1 MQGGMS
7 VTEET
12 AMEQNA
18 KDPRESD
25 GAAAGGANTS
35 AVAMNAGEG
44 TPIWFLGNLMVVKA
58 TAASTNGAYG
68 LLESWV
74 RAGSSPP
81 LHVHHRE
88 DETFWILEGS
98 LTVRCGDEIFT
109 AGPGSYVFLPRG
121 VPHTFRVEGD
131 APAHML
137 TMLTPG
143 GGEAFFVEGGRPAE
157 SATLPPPARPGLV
170 RLERVAHEFGSEF
183 VGPPLAAS
191 EGR

>member
-1 MQGGMS
+1 MA
-7 VTEET
+7 EER
-12 AMEQNA
+12 AMERNA
-18 KDPRESD
+18 TDARASED
-25 GAAAGGANTS
+25 AAAAAAAASTS
-35 AVAMNAGEG
+35 TVVMNAGEG
-44 TPIWFLGNLMVVKA
+44 TSIWFLGNLMVLKA

-74 RAGSSPP
+74 RAGASPP

-98 LTVRCGDEIFT
+98 LTVRCGDETFR
-109 AGPGSYVFLPRG
+109 AGPGSYIFLPRG
-121 VPHTFRVEGD
+121 VPHTFRVDGD

-157 SATLPPPARPGLV
+157 SATLPPPARPDLV

>member
-1 MQGGMS
+1 MQ
-7 VTEET
+7 
-12 AMEQNA
+12 
-18 KDPRESD
+18 ESRLVAD
-25 GAAAGGANTS
+25 DDRTGAGTGAH
-35 AVAMNAGEG
+35 VAMMGAGEG
-44 TPIWFLGNLMVVKA
+44 RPIWFLGNLMVLKA

-74 RAGSSPP
+74 QAGASPP
-81 LHVHHRE
+81 LHIHHRE
-88 DETFWILEGS
+88 DESFWILEGS
-98 LTVRCGDEIFT
+98 LTVRCGDDIFR
-109 AGPGSYVFLPRG
+109 AGPGSYVFLPRD
-121 VPHTFRVEGD
+121 VPHTFRVDDD
-131 APAHML
+131 APVHML

-157 SATLPPPARPGLV
+157 SATFPPPARPDLA